1 VPLAKTRWVVR
12 LAEPHV
18 ITALSRK
25 RAELSGD
32 IERMQRELTAAIASL
47 EKLDATLLLFD
58 PTYEIASIRPK
69 AFRPPDDWSKRGEMI
84 RLILGILRKATEPLT
99 SNDIATQLIA
109 ERALDQSDVKLH
121 RLMTKRVT
129 VALRGQRDKGVAV
142 SQPGPGMSVLWLL
155 ASQ

>member
-1 VPLAKTRWVVR
+1 M
-12 LAEPHV
+12 AEPHV

-32 IERMQRELTAAIASL
+32 IQRLQRELSDKIAAL

-58 PTYEIASIRPK
+58 PSYEIASIKPK
-69 AFRPPDDWSKRGEMI
+69 AFRPPADWSKRGEMT

-109 ERALDQSDVKLH
+109 ERALDLSDAKLH
-121 RLMTKRVT
+121 RIMTKRVG
-129 VALRGQRDKGVAV
+129 VALRGQRDRGTAV
-142 SQPGPGMSVLWLL
+142 SQPGPGMSVLWSL
-155 ASQ
+155 AK